1 MSTKM
6 ITGVCRFSYLHVW
19 EAAETPSG
27 DMKYSASILIP
38 TGDKKTLK
46 DVNACIQA
54 AIKRGI
60 EKGKFTKA
68 QVKGLRLPLRNGQE
82 EFDNGDKA
90 NNPEYK
96 GMMFLNAS
104 STRQPGIVGPNALPV
119 MDQDDVYSGMWGR
132 ADINFFP
139 YNAAGNRG
147 VGVGLNNVMKIKDDE
162 RLDGRMKAEDAFA
175 DYKVDEP
182 EGDDAGD
189 LT

>member
-6 ITGVCRFSYLHVW
+6 ITGEVRFSYLHVW
-19 EAAETPSG
+19 EPAETPSG
-27 DMKYSASILIP
+27 DEKFSASILIP
-38 TGDKKTLK
+38 AKDKKTLAAVEK
-46 DVNACIQA
+46 AVQA

-68 QVKGLRLPLRNGQE
+68 QVKTLRLPLRNGTE
-82 EFDNGDKA
+82 EFENGEKA

-104 STRQPGIVGPNALPV
+104 SNRQPGVVGPDAKPL
-119 MDQDDVYSGMWGR
+119 MDQDDAYSGMWGR

-139 YNAAGNRG
+139 YNAAGNKG
-147 VGVGLNNVMKIKDDE
+147 VGVGLNNVMKLRDDE
-162 RLDGRMKAEDAFA
+162 RLDGRQKAEDAFS
-175 DYKVDEP
+175 DYAVEEP
-182 EGDDAGD
+182 EGSDD